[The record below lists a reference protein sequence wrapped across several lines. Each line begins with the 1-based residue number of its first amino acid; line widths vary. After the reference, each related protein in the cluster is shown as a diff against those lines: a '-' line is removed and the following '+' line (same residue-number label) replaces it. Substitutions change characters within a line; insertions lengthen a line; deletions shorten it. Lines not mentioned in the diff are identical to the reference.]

1 MAVNVADVIEHHGVG
16 LAWRWPKHPATLL
29 QVKA

>member
-16 LAWRWPKHPATLL
+16 LAWRRPEHPAHLL
-29 QVKA
+29 EV